1 MKKLLKKVV
10 QPLVPKKAV
19 NAFHYG
25 EAVYAT
31 RKHQNPSE
39 KMIVIGVVGSKGKT
53 TTANMIWAI
62 LTSAGHKT
70 GLIGTANIRYG
81 EKEELNPYHMTMPGA
96 LILQKILSRMA
107 SQGCQYL
114 VMEVPSEG
122 QTQYR
127 HVGINFDVLVFTNVT
142 RELMAAHNFS
152 LDTLHKHNKRVFKA
166 LAKSKRKI
174 IDGKTIP
181 KTIVANIDNKYAKDY
196 MAFRADNKITFG
208 TDQSNFQLQ
217 NIKDA
222 PDGISFD
229 INNVDYVCR
238 TLGDIDSIDSPQVM
252 RMKKIS
258 TPYKVRILGKIN
270 AINAAGAITTAK
282 ALGVP
287 SSSIKKGLSQ
297 LPTIPGRMEVIEGKQ
312 PFTVIVDY
320 AHEQAS
326 MTALMDSARNMKPKG
341 AKVITLLGAEGGGR
355 DEAKRPEMGAIAAKG
370 SDIIVLSNVDPY
382 EDNPYAILD
391 DIAGGAIKAGA
402 KKDKNMFIIADRR
415 AGIRK
420 ALELADKDDIVLIT
434 GKGAE
439 QSIVVDGKSSPWDD
453 RKVVR
458 EELSRL

>member
-1 MKKLLKKVV
+1 MDNSIAVIREFVACGYNEVMKKLLKKVV
-10 QPLVPKKAV
+10 QPLAPKKAV

-25 EAVYAT
+25 EAVYAS

-62 LTSAGHKT
+62 LTAAGHKT

-81 EKEELNPYHMTMPGA
+81 DKEELNPYHMTMPGA

-107 SQGCQYL
+107 DQGCKYL

-127 HVGINFDVLVFTNVT
+127 HVGINFDILVFTNVT

-152 LDTLHKHNKRVFKA
+152 LETLHKHNKRVFKA
-166 LAKSKRKI
+166 LNKSKRKM
-174 IDGKTIP
+174 IDGKKID
-181 KTIVANIDNKYAKDY
+181 KFIIANVDNKYAKDY
-196 MAFRADNKITFG
+196 MAFAVDHKLNFG
-208 TDQSNFQLQ
+208 TKSQENKLH
-217 NIKDA
+217 NIEDTKG
-222 PDGISFD
+222 GIEFS
-229 INNVDYVCR
+229 INENR
-238 TLGDIDSIDSPQVM
+238 FKLKM
-252 RMKKIS
+252 
-258 TPYKVRILGKIN
+258 LGKIN
-270 AINAAGAITTAK
+270 AINAAGAITTTK
-282 ALGVP
+282 ALDVP
-287 SSSIKKGLSQ
+287 SPAIKKGLAN

-326 MTALMDSARNMKPKG
+326 MTALMDSARDMKPKG

-355 DEAKRPEMGAIAAKG
+355 DEAKRPEMGEIAYKG
-370 SDIIVLSNVDPY
+370 SDMIILSNVDPY
-382 EDNPYAILD
+382 EDDPYVILD
-391 DIAGGAIKAGA
+391 DIAKGATKAGA
-402 KKDKNMFIIADRR
+402 KKDKDMFIIADRR
-415 AGIRK
+415 EGIRK
-420 ALELADKDDIVLIT
+420 ALQLASKDDIVLIT

-458 EELSRL
+458 EELNRLIG

>member
-53 TTANMIWAI
+53 TTANMIWSI
-62 LTSAGHKT
+62 LTAAGYKT

-96 LILQKILSRMA
+96 LILQKILSKMA
-107 SQGCQYL
+107 AQGCKYL

-127 HVGINFDVLVFTNVT
+127 HVGINFDILLFTNVT
-142 RELMAAHNFS
+142 KELMAAHNFS
-152 LDTLHKHNKRVFKA
+152 LETLHIHNKRVFKQ
-166 LAKSKRKI
+166 LAKAKRKV
-174 IDGKTIP
+174 IDKKTID
-181 KTIVANIDNKYAKDY
+181 KFIIANADNKYSKDY
-196 MAFRADNKITFG
+196 MDFKADHKLTFG
-208 TDQSNFQLQ
+208 TKSSENKLHSTVDT
-217 NIKDA
+217 K
-222 PDGISFD
+222 DGIRFA
-229 INNVDYVCR
+229 INENVYE
-238 TLGDIDSIDSPQVM
+238 L
-252 RMKKIS
+252 RM
-258 TPYKVRILGKIN
+258 LGKIN
-270 AINAAGAITTAK
+270 AINAAGAITVAK
-282 ALGVP
+282 ALGVQAGA
-287 SSSIKKGLSQ
+287 IKKGLSK
-297 LPTIPGRMEVIEGKQ
+297 LPTIPGRMEVIEGNQ

-326 MTALMDSARNMKPKG
+326 MTALMDSARDMKPKG

-355 DEAKRPEMGAIAAKG
+355 DEAKRPEMGAIAMKG

-382 EDNPYAILD
+382 EDNPYVILN
-391 DIAGGAIKAGA
+391 DIEKGAVKAGGI
-402 KKDKNMFIIADRR
+402 KDKNMFVIADRR

-420 ALELADKDDIVLIT
+420 ALELASKDDIVLIT

-458 EELSRL
+458 EELSKL